1 MTTLLLNPKFSIET
15 INQHIYT
22 SSHISILVVQ
32 LKLSVNLRVI
42 NTVKCFLAQV
52 VQPVK
57 AKKRKSVTFSD
68 ALVNGP
74 ETEKRSP
81 QTSENGKT
89 QDGDNLRKESEDDS
103 LPVFRV
109 SFVKVCLELQ
119 CLLQLLVKFSP
130 GTRVKTYK
138 LLQVCKQVVTNQFT
152 SCQQVVFALLVPNLL

>member
-1 MTTLLLNPKFSIET
+1 M
-15 INQHIYT
+15 
-22 SSHISILVVQ
+22 Q

-74 ETEKRSP
+74 DTEKRSP

-89 QDGDNLRKESEDDS
+89 EDGDNLRKESPVDS
-103 LPVFRV
+103 VPVFRV
-109 SFVKVCLELQ
+109 SFVKVCLQLQ
-119 CLLQLLVKFSP
+119 CLLLVKFSP
-130 GTRVKTYK
+130 GTCVKTYK
-138 LLQVCKQVVTNQFT
+138 LLQVCKQVVTNLFT
-152 SCQQVVFALLVPNLL
+152 NCQQVVFALLVPSLL